1 MASREKITL
10 DYGSEI
16 RKLRAGGPRPVYILW
31 GEEDYL
37 RDSYLAELKKL
48 CLAEGT
54 EAFNYHRLQ
63 GPGLDLGALRQSVE
77 AMPFMGERTLT
88 EVRDFDVNRT
98 GGYDPEGLKAVLAD
112 IPEWATVAFVFSPG
126 YAPDNR
132 LTAVKAMK
140 KAGVDIAFTSP
151 GEAELLRWVVRRV
164 ESLGKKIDSATA
176 RHLIWVC
183 GDRMNG
189 LIPEILKITAYAPGD
204 AVRREDIDAVAKKA
218 PETTIF
224 NLTDALGAGDYDGAA
239 RLLADLLSNKDE
251 TPHGQIAMIGEQFR
265 RLYAARL
272 AVDSGKGERF
282 IAACVPELANQSY
295 RMQMLQKTC
304 RRFSADRL
312 ARAVSA
318 CARCDY
324 AMKDTG
330 GEPEALLKELILR
343 LAMDRA

>member
-63 GPGLDLGALRQSVE
+63 GPGLDLG
-77 AMPFMGERTLT
+77 

-140 KAGVDIAFTSP
+140 QAGVDIAFTSP

-164 ESLGKKIDSATA
+164 ENLGKKIDPATA
-176 RHLIWVC
+176 GHLIWVC
-183 GDRMNG
+183 GGRMNG